1 MKNELKKF
9 WETYKVYIQNDM
21 LWTLL
26 AMIVIF
32 VVAFIFFF

>member
-9 WETYKVYIQNDM
+9 WDEYKVYIQNDM
-21 LWTLL
+21 LWTLI

-32 VVAFIFFF
+32 ILASIFFL

>member
-1 MKNELKKF
+1 MKEELKKF

-21 LWTLL
+21 LWTLV

-32 VVAFIFFF
+32 ILAFIFFL